1 MRIEFENGSVIEC
14 PGRNQPKEWRVV
26 RGMQSKNPIF
36 IIGDEE
42 LKKKDELI
50 KLLDD
55 NGYVQA
61 EIPADNE
68 LLDAVVGYNH
78 DPETHNYNRAER
90 RRIIKAAKKLERK
103 YGKKG
108 R

>member
-14 PGRNQPKEWRVV
+14 PGRNQSKGWRVV
-26 RGMQSKNPIF
+26 RGMMSEKAMF
-36 IIGDEE
+36 MEDKEAE
-42 LKKKDELI
+42 KKDELI
-50 KLLDD
+50 KLLNN
-55 NGYVQA
+55 NGDIQA

-68 LLDAVVGYNH
+68 LLEAIVGYSH